1 MSLGNLIAKINRF
14 LEVIFLLWVCTSAI
28 KAQMLAF
35 KLQNVTYVK
44 SIDLLRDKKT
54 PNDVES
60 HNLGGQLRVTLHGF
74 MRSKNKFIGISVK
87 KEVLCGILRVVP
99 SISHLALAQ

>member
-1 MSLGNLIAKINRF
+1 MSLGNLIDKINRF
-14 LEVIFLLWVCTSAI
+14 LEVIVLFWVCTSAI

-35 KLQNVTYVK
+35 KLQNVTEVK
-44 SIDLLRDKKT
+44 SIDLLRDKKKLLT
-54 PNDVES
+54 ML
-60 HNLGGQLRVTLHGF
+60 NLGGQLRVTLHGF